1 MFTMKQCFFFKCEG
15 EEFPTTN
22 EDLQGFW
29 DMVLLQVD
37 QVDALFRELDEL
49 RANGWNEP
57 IVEKVILSFDS

>member
-1 MFTMKQCFFFKCEG
+1 MNGFFQCEG
-15 EEFPTTN
+15 EEYPTTN

-57 IVEKVILSFDS
+57 IVEKVTYPNPKF